1 MSNKTIKNKASM
13 IKEED
18 AASVSPIDASM
29 ASHTVERG
37 VETSVKTM
45 PLASDSTSGSSFGNS
60 NNPLSSDKPAN
71 GERRQSKKKK
81 RKHGSATVKST
92 TNESV
97 EIDKSPRAS
106 SSLTLPTTTKYGPD
120 IGDAY
125 YDSVSDDRSKQ
136 SLYAYYTKTVTS
148 FLRAN
153 DMTVNKNFKD
163 YDSFSKWIELQD
175 VYAID
180 SPFREVMID
189 KESIKNKYLF
199 ESAPSNVFKRSNSDT
214 HQLIFPDMVQRNY
227 VLNLDGGMIRGKV
240 TSTTAQD
247 GDVMAQNSLLDR
259 FNSSLRKGIITA
271 ADMSVI
277 SPNTNDIGIPALKST
292 LLPTN
297 CNKLVTY
304 TTRFN
309 KLKQYSSYDL
319 DHGFIGEVDN
329 ELYVTDNIINK
340 TNAIESL
347 FLRLQKWNTTNR
359 GVLSGI
365 ANKQILTTVLNST
378 VPCITFFKILFES
391 IRESLNNQGYIGSL
405 TGAVD
410 SAASSLT
417 LKKNFDLNT
426 IQDAVN
432 EYIAKLDGYP
442 YDVAVYNQWK
452 LNKDAFKLKDSD
464 SHNVDNS
471 VVCPTF
477 KFATNTIYDYNN
489 TSTSNRTPSFV
500 ENVKNRWDNNNSDW
514 HSLGSGYV
522 QLNGLDRRMI
532 VGFRMT
538 PESVVEE
545 IPHNSYYDIIMNYFF
560 STLYMSD
567 IIPYLPYFKTTV
579 YEGIALEDRKWG
591 VNDLWNF
598 LTTGDSAPWKS
609 NKPTANTYAKTSKPY
624 IDGANLLGPDQFTEV
639 VAIQPI
645 VSSWTFTGFMTAF
658 CLFMTREK
666 TFLDNFFNT
675 MLRTKLFWKT
685 IDEKVGLG
693 PYFKLTDSSD
703 TAPIKLMIGT
713 GSEPKYDELRARNVF
728 KTPFQTY
735 NNYKTYFSRVVPVA
749 NGVIRNEATTKG
761 QYDFVKGI
769 YRQTFFIK
777 NDGSTY
783 YNPLNSRLRCVV
795 YGAPKIDSIENV
807 ESIKNVTQHNFNS
820 ATDTLCYNN
829 DIISYDLEGSQQYIG
844 NHIGVVYNG
853 TSNKT
858 KYQTNDHQTVIPSL
872 YGTYN
877 FVYGLPY
884 HPDRPRAQQR
894 GLFVNTSDGYL
905 QSVFFSAFSLPFMP
919 LLAQYQEQVYD
930 IAQTSAVNCIVLRPS
945 LAESRILYY
954 PKYVRNETGLATI
967 STLRRELESQ
977 IYNYLDGDTA
987 KIDIDKQY
995 SYI

>member
-1 MSNKTIKNKASM
+1 MSFKTIKNKAS
-13 IKEED
+13 INKKED

-29 ASHTVERG
+29 ASHTVEKDI
-37 VETSVKTM
+37 ETSVKSM
-45 PLASDSTSGSSFGNS
+45 SIASDSTSGSSIGNS
-60 NNPLSSDKPAN
+60 NNPLSSN
-71 GERRQSKKKK
+71 SQSNSSERQSKKKK

-92 TNESV
+92 TKESM

-125 YDSVSDDRSKQ
+125 YDSVSNDRSKQ
-136 SLYAYYTKTVTS
+136 NLYTYYYKTVSS

-153 DMTVNKNFKD
+153 DNTVNKNFKD
-163 YDSFSKWIELQD
+163 YDSFDKWVELDD

-189 KESIKNKYLF
+189 KESIKSKYF
-199 ESAPSNVFKRSNSDT
+199 YESTPSTSYSRKNSDT
-214 HQLIFPDMVQRNY
+214 HQLVFPDIVQRSY

-240 TSTTAQD
+240 SSTAAAT
-247 GDVMAQNSLLDR
+247 GDVIVQNSLLDR
-259 FNSSLRKGIITA
+259 FNSSLRKGVITA
-271 ADMSVI
+271 ADMSII
-277 SPNTNDIGIPALKST
+277 SPNSNDIGIPALTSE

-309 KLKQYSSYDL
+309 QLKKYSSYEL
-319 DHGFIGEVDN
+319 DHGFVSQIDN

-391 IRESLNNQGYIGSL
+391 IKESLNNQGYIGSL

-452 LNKDAFKLKDSD
+452 QTKDAFKLKDSD
-464 SHNVDNS
+464 SHNADNS

-477 KFATNTIYDYNN
+477 KFATNTIYDYDN
-489 TSTSNRTPSFV
+489 TSTSRRTPSFV
-500 ENVKNRWDNNNSDW
+500 QNVQERWQNRNDDW
-514 HSLGSGYV
+514 HSLSSSYV
-522 QLNGLDRRMI
+522 ELNGLDRRMI

-545 IPHNSYYDIIMNYFF
+545 IPHNSYYDIIMNKFF

-567 IIPYLPYFKTTV
+567 FVPYLPYFKTTV
-579 YEGIALEDRKWG
+579 YEGDALSGSKWG
-591 VNDLWNF
+591 IKDLWDY
-598 LTTGDSAPWKS
+598 LTSGSSAPWKDL
-609 NKPTANTYAKTSKPY
+609 KPTANTYATATGAN
-624 IDGANLLGPDQFTEV
+624 IDGANLLGPESFTEV

-703 TAPIKLMIGT
+703 TTPIKLMIGT
-713 GSEPKYDELRARNVF
+713 GSEPRYDELRARGVF
-728 KTPFQTY
+728 RTPFQTY
-735 NNYKTYFSRVVPVA
+735 NNYKTYYSRVIPVGNA
-749 NGVIRNEATTKG
+749 VIRNEATADN

-783 YNPLNSRLRCVV
+783 YNPTNSRVRCVV
-795 YGAPKIDSIENV
+795 YGSKKIDSIDNLD
-807 ESIKNVTQHNFNS
+807 SINKVTQSNFTS
-820 ATDTLCYNN
+820 TSDTICYNN
-829 DIISYDLEGSQQYIG
+829 DIIAYDLEGSQQYIG

-858 KYQTNDHQTVIPSL
+858 KYQTNNYQKAIPSL
-872 YGTYN
+872 YGIYN

-884 HPDRPRAQQR
+884 HPLRPRAQQR
-894 GLFVNTSDGYL
+894 GLFANTSDGYL
-905 QSVFFSAFSLPFMP
+905 QSVFFSAYSLPFMS

-930 IAQTSAVNCIVLRPS
+930 IAQTSAVNCVVLRPS